1 MLLKYFHKIF
11 GLVRYRLN
19 LAFVAEIRVNIAYG
33 LYPLVCFGVIVDV
46 WGISLAQFNEELGE
60 NDPLHSFIN
69 VVQYG

>member
-1 MLLKYFHKIF
+1 M
-11 GLVRYRLN
+11 
-19 LAFVAEIRVNIAYG
+19 
-33 LYPLVCFGVIVDV
+33 VDV